1 MRKGVVMKRLLATWV
16 MIALL
21 IYPSICMATYLI
33 QLTNG
38 KKFFISEYWEEGNQV
53 KFYYYGGLITID
65 KDQIQAITESD
76 KAYVEEVLDTRAP
89 ESPGIGAKQPAA
101 ETKLGAK
108 ESSLEK
114 KTAPEKGKTEEER
127 DDEHYKEQRVLLE
140 AKIYEAIDRY
150 DAAKKKKDNKA
161 RDKARAEM
169 WKIHDQLK
177 ELQLE
182 LKKNK
187 GELPEWWAPI

>member
-1 MRKGVVMKRLLATWV
+1 MKRLLATWV
-16 MIALL
+16 MTALL

-38 KKFFISEYWEEGNQV
+38 KEFIISEYWEEGNQV

-76 KAYVEEVLDTRAP
+76 KAYVEEVLETKAP

-114 KTAPEKGKTEEER
+114 KTAPEKGKTGEEIDVEY
-127 DDEHYKEQRVLLE
+127 YKEQRLLLE
-140 AKIYEAIDRY
+140 SKMDEASDRFT
-150 DAAKKKKDNKA
+150 AASKKKDEEVRKKA
-161 RDKARAEM
+161 IEEM
-169 WKIHDQLK
+169 TEVSDQLHV
-177 ELQLE
+177 LQNE
-182 LKKNK
+182 LKEKNN
-187 GELPEWWAPI
+187 GVLPEWWLAM

>member
-1 MRKGVVMKRLLATWV
+1 MKRLLATWV
-16 MIALL
+16 MTALL

-38 KKFFISEYWEEGNQV
+38 KEFIISEYWEEGNQV

-89 ESPGIGAKQPAA
+89 EAPGIGAKQPAA

-114 KTAPEKGKTEEER
+114 KTAPEKEGTEEEIDFEYYR
-127 DDEHYKEQRVLLE
+127 DKRLVLKSKLAEAMERVRVATRNKDLE
-140 AKIYEAIDRY
+140 AKKKAKQDMRKYAGEIYRL
-150 DAAKKKKDNKA
+150 KD
-161 RDKARAEM
+161 
-169 WKIHDQLK
+169 
-177 ELQLE
+177 ELTE
-182 LKKNK
+182 KNK
-187 GELPEWWAPI
+187 GVVPDQWWQD

>member
-1 MRKGVVMKRLLATWV
+1 MKRLLATWV
-16 MIALL
+16 MTALL

-38 KKFFISEYWEEGNQV
+38 KEFIIPEYWEEGNQV

-76 KAYVEEVLDTRAP
+76 KAYVEEVLETRAP

-108 ESSLEK
+108 KSSLEK
-114 KTAPEKGKTEEER
+114 KTAPENGKTEEEV
-127 DDEHYKEQRVLLE
+127 DIEYYKGKKAELMSELDETLKRVREATRNKDLE
-140 AKIYEAIDRY
+140 AKKKAKEDMRRVAKQIYDLT
-150 DAAKKKKDNKA
+150 D
-161 RDKARAEM
+161 
-169 WKIHDQLK
+169 
-177 ELQLE
+177 E
-182 LKKNK
+182 LKKEND
-187 GELPEWWAPI
+187 GVLPDGWHPGHEPQ

>member
-1 MRKGVVMKRLLATWV
+1 MKRLLATWV

-21 IYPSICMATYLI
+21 IYPSICMASYLI

-38 KKFFISEYWEEGNQV
+38 KKFIISEYWEEGNQV

-101 ETKLGAK
+101 ETKVGAK
-108 ESSLEK
+108 EPVAGK
-114 KTAPEKGKTEEER
+114 KTGPEKGKTEEKV
-127 DDEHYKEQRVLLE
+127 DIKYYKEKKAELMSELDETLKRVREATRNKDLE
-140 AKIYEAIDRY
+140 AKKKAKEDMRRVATQIYDLT
-150 DAAKKKKDNKA
+150 D
-161 RDKARAEM
+161 
-169 WKIHDQLK
+169 
-177 ELQLE
+177 E
-182 LKKNK
+182 LKKENN
-187 GELPEWWAPI
+187 GVLPDGWHPGHEPQ